1 MHQETSRD
9 FYYRKKLH
17 ESFDLRKKKRA
28 GYSLRGF
35 ARDLNILAPTLSSVM
50 KGHRTLPFVMA
61 LKVSDRLE
69 LDKTSR
75 EQFLE
80 SVIEEKKLRPQRRL
94 KKRVLQKALS
104 LKDDLQEE
112 ILSTPLYFSVLSFLR
127 LDIPSK
133 TPKDIARF
141 FGITEV
147 RASFVVER
155 LYRVGM
161 IKFERGQLALSAEAF
176 RTSDEKP
183 SLAIR
188 NAHKETLKQAA
199 DSLDNVPLE
208 MRDFCSLRVPLNK
221 RSIAKVKKE
230 VRLMLERVYQMCASD
245 TDKDEVYEF
254 SVQFF
259 PRTILSTQRGN
270 CEK

>member
-1 MHQETSRD
+1 VHQETLRD

-17 ESFDLRKKKRA
+17 ESFELRKKKRA
-28 GYSLRGF
+28 SYSLRGF
-35 ARDLNILAPTLSSVM
+35 ARDLNVLAPTLSSVM
-50 KGHRTLPFVMA
+50 KGNRSLPFVMA

-75 EQFLE
+75 ELFLD
-80 SVIEEKKLRPQRRL
+80 SVIEEKKIKPARRL

-104 LKDDLQEE
+104 LNDDLQDE

-133 TPKDIARF
+133 TPKDIAHF
-141 FGITEV
+141 FGISETQ
-147 RASFVVER
+147 AGFIVER

-161 IKFERGQLALSAEAF
+161 LKFEGGQLALSAEAF

-199 DSLDNVPLE
+199 KSLDNVPLE
-208 MRDFCSLRVPLNK
+208 LRDFCSLRVPLNK

-230 VRLMLERVYQMCASD
+230 VRLMLERVYLMCASEK
-245 TDKDEVYEF
+245 DKDEVYEF

-259 PRTILSTQRGN
+259 PQTILSTQRGD